1 MEIDIINNNEDKY
14 DHGTFPCKTALINNI
29 PDKNT
34 TMKKSRSKKTKR
46 DCVAIEPKEKD
57 NNGEMNTDS
66 NNGNSNSLS

>member
-1 MEIDIINNNEDKY
+1 
-14 DHGTFPCKTALINNI
+14 
-29 PDKNT
+29 
-34 TMKKSRSKKTKR
+34 MKKSRSKKTKR